1 MYCRFLQM
9 SDEDEHKVSSEEE
22 EEEEEEEED
31 EKPKSKR
38 FIKAN
43 PESEKARTALN
54 AEISADMDDKIA
66 KRLEFIQKQT
76 DLLMHFEPSKGAY
89 SGKGGGEAKGSGKRG
104 RMSEKAED
112 DLLLKRAE
120 TETSGDNVNADDQ
133 RLTKQPSILVNGTL
147 REYQL
152 EGLNWLVAASFYFIR
167 RQMLTICTGEIV

>member
-1 MYCRFLQM
+1 M
-9 SDEDEHKVSSEEE
+9 SDDEERKVTSEEE
-22 EEEEEEEED
+22 EEDDEGDE

-38 FIKAN
+38 FVKAN
-43 PESEKARTALN
+43 PESEKVRTAMN

-89 SGKGGGEAKGSGKRG
+89 SGKGGEAKGRGTRG

-152 EGLNWLVAASFYFIR
+152 EGLNWLVSP
-167 RQMLTICTGEIV
+167 